1 MKTLLASLC
10 LMSGLGL
17 AQPKPTCGFDV
28 EVTQVKPGGV
38 VWVLLFDD
46 TGTFPTK
53 RDKANRRVDVVPNG
67 DTLQVAFEGLTC
79 GAEYAVAVV
88 HDENGNGKL
97 DTGLFRIPREGL
109 GSSRNAR
116 GFMGP
121 PSFADAKVTAAPG
134 RTAVPIKLNY

>member
-1 MKTLLASLC
+1 
-10 LMSGLGL
+10 MSGLAL
-17 AQPKPTCGFDV
+17 AQPKPTCAFDV
-28 EVTQVKPGGV
+28 ELSQVRPGGV

-53 RDKANRRVDVVPNG
+53 RDKAIRRVDVVPSG
-67 DTLQVAFEGLTC
+67 KTLQVAFEGLSC
-79 GAEYAVAVV
+79 GAEFAVAVV

-97 DTGLFRIPREGL
+97 DTGLFRIPQEGL

-121 PSFADAKVTAAPG
+121 PSFADAKLTAAPR
-134 RTAVPIKLNY
+134 RTAVPITLNY